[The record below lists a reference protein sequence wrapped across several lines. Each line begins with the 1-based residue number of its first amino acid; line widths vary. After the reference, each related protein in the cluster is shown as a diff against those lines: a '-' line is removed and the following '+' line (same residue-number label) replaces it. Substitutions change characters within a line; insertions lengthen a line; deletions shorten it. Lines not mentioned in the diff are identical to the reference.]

1 MWNERNIL
9 FLAQQL
15 TRIPGFRSCW
25 RKFPVG
31 SVDLRT
37 NLDIWDR
44 PQYAFGVYSAAK
56 LAAGLRLNG
65 ISIIEFGVAGGNG
78 LVALERIA
86 EAMAQRFDLHI
97 DVYGFD
103 TGEGMPAPCDY
114 RDVPCVWGQGFYRT
128 DVDSLKSRLNR
139 AHLLLGDVSE
149 TIPKFLT
156 NSAIQPIGFVAF
168 DLDYYSST
176 KKAFRV
182 FAGPS
187 TTVLPRVFC
196 YFDDIVEPQQAYL
209 NEYLGELCAIRE
221 YNLENEKRK
230 ITKIQGLPF
239 LRQHPDMWNEQM
251 YVHHDFGHLLYERLV
266 TPEGSRFRQLPLQ

>member
-1 MWNERNIL
+1 MGTERNL
-9 FLAQQL
+9 HFLARQL
-15 TRIPGFRSCW
+15 TRIPGVRNWW
-25 RKFPVG
+25 RKFPLG

-86 EAMAQRFDLHI
+86 AAMGQRFELQI

-103 TGEGMPAPCDY
+103 TGAGMPTPCDY
-114 RDVPCVWGQGFYRT
+114 RDVPYVWGPGFYGT
-128 DVDSLKSRLNR
+128 DVDSLKSRLNS
-139 AHLLLGDVSE
+139 AHLFLGDVGE
-149 TIPKFLT
+149 TVPKFLA
-156 NSAIQPIGFVAF
+156 NSPLPPVGFVSF

-176 KKAFRV
+176 KKAFRI
-182 FAGPS
+182 FDGPS
-187 TTVLPRVFC
+187 TAVLPRVFC
-196 YFDDIVEPQQAYL
+196 YFDDIVQPQQAYL
-209 NEYLGELCAIRE
+209 NDYLGELCAIRE
-221 YNLENEKRK
+221 YNQENEKRK

-239 LRQHPDMWNEQM
+239 LRQHPDVWNEQM
-251 YVHHDFGHLLYERLV
+251 YVHHDFGHPLYESLV
-266 TPEGSRFRQLPLQ
+266 TPEGNQFRQLPLQ